1 MSLLFSNISNSFPN
15 NRPTVIVQSSDAVRF
30 VAPCVV
36 GLVILIGVV
45 GNIFIILSLLSVK
58 NRANTPPCF
67 LHWVI
72 QNVTACDL
80 ALLFFVCPIFAAEFA
95 DETWTFGQA
104 LCSVMRPLD
113 FTNLIVSFYS
123 LCFVGID
130 TCFAVAD
137 PHSYQQK
144 INTRRVGGCI
154 LGIWAVAIALTLPVW
169 VFTRVRST
177 ALDGNICTVS
187 WPDHFPISFPIYG
200 LVFAMGLPLVTT
212 ICCIIG
218 IFINSS
224 GKLWR
229 PTSAES
235 IKKTK
240 ELVNLII
247 ALVITG
253 SGLCAPYFIVPFYR
267 DIYTETL
274 VSRKSAESFFTVTC
288 FVYAYSCVKPMLYIF
303 FYSEIRNMVT
313 NLIPSRSANIQSI
326 RNGFKNN
333 RSPRSN
339 PAKPPRGQQH
349 YVDHRC
355 PDTPISTRSF
365 PGSRSKTD
373 PRINLR
379 NLFALQ
385 FTEDGWRRKTL

>member
-1 MSLLFSNISNSFPN
+1 MSLLLSNVSNSFPTQ
-15 NRPTVIVQSSDAVRF
+15 RPTVIVQESDAVRF

-45 GNIFIILSLLSVK
+45 GNIFIILGLLAAK
-58 NRANTPPCF
+58 NKVDTPPCL

-72 QNVTACDL
+72 QNVTASDL
-80 ALLFFVCPIFAAEFA
+80 ALLVFVCPIFAAEFA
-95 DETWTFGQA
+95 GESWTFGQA

-113 FTNLIVSFYS
+113 FTNMVVSFYS
-123 LCFVGID
+123 ICFICID

-137 PHSYQQK
+137 PQRYQQK
-144 INTRRVGGCI
+144 RNARTTGGCI
-154 LGIWAVAIALTLPVW
+154 VGIWAVAIALTLPVW
-169 VFTRVRST
+169 VFSRVRPT
-177 ALDGNICTVS
+177 AFRGNICTVS
-187 WPDHFPISFPIYG
+187 WPDHFPISFPVYG
-200 LVFAMGLPLVTT
+200 LVFAMGLPLLTSL
-212 ICCIIG
+212 CCIAG

-224 GKLWR
+224 EKLWR
-229 PTSAES
+229 PTSADS
-235 IKKTK
+235 VKKTK

-247 ALVITG
+247 ALVLTG
-253 SGLCAPYFIVPFYR
+253 GGLCAPYFITPFYR
-267 DIYTETL
+267 EIYTENL
-274 VSRKSAESFFTVTC
+274 VPKKSAESFFTITC

-303 FYSEIRNMVT
+303 FYSELRNMVT
-313 NLIPSRSANIQSI
+313 DLIPSRSSNIKSI
-326 RNGFKNN
+326 RNGFKKN
-333 RSPRSN
+333 RSPQSN

-365 PGSRSKTD
+365 PGSRTD
-373 PRINLR
+373 SRINLQ